1 MKAQEAVK
9 TDKQRN
15 GTRRDEGRRRPK
27 ETNPDW
33 ALQQGLV
40 GERGR
45 VKGTTW
51 SPCDR
56 RSVN

>member
-1 MKAQEAVK
+1 MGWEKEKRIKAQEAIK

-15 GTRRDEGRRRPK
+15 GIRQADGRHGPK

-40 GERGR
+40 REGR
-45 VKGTTW
+45 RV
-51 SPCDR
+51 
-56 RSVN
+56 